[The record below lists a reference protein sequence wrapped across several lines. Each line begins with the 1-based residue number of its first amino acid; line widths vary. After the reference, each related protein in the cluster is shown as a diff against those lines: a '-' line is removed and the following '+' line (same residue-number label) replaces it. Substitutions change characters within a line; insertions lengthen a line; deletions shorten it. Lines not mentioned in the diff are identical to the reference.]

1 MAGCRRR
8 RRRRR
13 WRHGSSSGG
22 PRDGIADDGGA
33 QCLGAVS
40 PAPLMRRHEAQRSI
54 GSGKGKQ
61 RERLVV
67 LSSSSFD
74 AARAPPAARSLRSPL
89 FSRERRRRGFLRRL
103 DGCRQSRPQAAR
115 RGHGHASIDSLGLV
129 PLLRRRAS
137 ARRALATT
145 AAVPTFV
152 VSCRECSRA
161 VAGALRAAGVER
173 FEVFPTGGGV
183 AEERALAAAL
193 AAVVSG
199 VRISERREAGTP
211 RRARGCT
218 TTSERG
224 SSSASATAD
233 AGPPRGPCPRGSPRE
248 GGSWTPPSEE
258 GAGRRRQRRSSGGG
272 GSYGPDGDGDDG
284 PARRPNCGLSALG
297 AVGAALA
304 SAWAFLV
311 DAPPTEE
318 ERARRRQQRHER
330 SAAEAARRGEG
341 STTAVFVGG
350 GSGGRSGSGSG
361 SRGRPVSPSPPGASA
376 DCSAKRRLDS
386 GCRTCPLKHD
396 VDGAP
401 VSLQTAVDAFAV
413 ERAEEEWVEARREMA
428 AKAAAEAAARRLPH
442 ASSDA
447 AAEPAG
453 PTLMAFEPALHEFA
467 PPELSREARATAVR
481 NALRGASGGGGGEGS
496 GCCGGGDTAAALAV
510 AAAVAEEGA
519 RLSAAALLKA
529 LCRAVG
535 GQLAASVVVAALRLE
550 GQVSEADGDSDCE
563 EEEEEMKKEEE
574 EEEEEKKDRSAAAV
588 ESFERDL
595 EGSGRGGRGGKA
607 ARCGSSRA
615 AARRT
620 LLREA
625 RRNAAASAA
634 DAAPPPPPPAP
645 ARLQRRR
652 RKVAS
657 PPASAR
663 SGARSRCCAEGGA
676 RSTARGGATI

>member
-1 MAGCRRR
+1 MATLR
-8 RRRRR
+8 
-13 WRHGSSSGG
+13 SILGG
-22 PRDGIADDGGA
+22 PTAAGGST
-33 QCLGAVS
+33 L
-40 PAPLMRRHEAQRSI
+40 
-54 GSGKGKQ
+54 
-61 RERLVV
+61 
-67 LSSSSFD
+67 
-74 AARAPPAARSLRSPL
+74 AA
-89 FSRERRRRGFLRRL
+89 
-103 DGCRQSRPQAAR
+103 
-115 RGHGHASIDSLGLV
+115 
-129 PLLRRRAS
+129 
-137 ARRALATT
+137 T

-193 AAVVSG
+193 AAVASG
-199 VRISERREAGTP
+199 VRIKREEGGGDADEEQEEHDDLGARLVLCVCHGGCRPASRAVSSWVAAGGRLLDFPPP
-211 RRARGCT
+211 RR
-218 TTSERG
+218 
-224 SSSASATAD
+224 
-233 AGPPRGPCPRGSPRE
+233 
-248 GGSWTPPSEE
+248 

-376 DCSAKRRLDS
+376 DCSAKGRLDS

-413 ERAEEEWVEARREMA
+413 ERAEEEWVEARRAMS
-428 AKAAAEAAARRLPH
+428 AKAAAEAAARRSPH
-442 ASSDA
+442 DSSDA

-550 GQVSEADGDSDCE
+550 GEVSEADGDSGCE
-563 EEEEEMKKEEE
+563 EEEEEVEKKEEE
-574 EEEEEKKDRSAAAV
+574 EEEEEEKKERSAAAV

-595 EGSGRGGRGGKA
+595 EGSGRGGRGGRLL
-607 ARCGSSRA
+607 ARVLTGSSAQNVAVRG
-615 AARRT
+615 
-620 LLREA
+620 EA
-625 RRNAAASAA
+625 ENAAASAA
-634 DAAPPPPPPAP
+634 AAAPAAAAASASSSSKGEKKSQPRPQPPPP
-645 ARLQRRR
+645 LRRSFSVLR
-652 RKVAS
+652 RGWCEVD
-657 PPASAR
+657 
-663 SGARSRCCAEGGA
+663 GARRCYYFE
-676 RSTARGGATI
+676 S